1 MYVSYDTEARATYVQ
16 VSEADVAETVQ
27 LSDSVMVDLDGSGS
41 SVGVELLVL
50 PGAITDEMLDLVV
63 EGFPDL
69 AELRD
74 RSAWLLPA
82 G

>member
-16 VSEADVAETVQ
+16 VTEADVAETVQ
-27 LSDSVMVDLDGSGS
+27 LSDSVMVDLDGAGS
-41 SVGVELLVL
+41 SVGVEFLVL

-63 EGFPDL
+63 TGFPDL
-69 AELRD
+69 VELRD